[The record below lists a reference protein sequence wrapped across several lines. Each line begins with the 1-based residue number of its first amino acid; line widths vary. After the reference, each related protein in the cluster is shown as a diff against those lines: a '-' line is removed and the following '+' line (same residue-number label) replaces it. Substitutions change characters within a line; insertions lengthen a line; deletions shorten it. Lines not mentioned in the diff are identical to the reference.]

1 MEMGLKNIQA
11 AYRMAQRKER
21 GMEKADSGIGL
32 EDAEREPDASIAPE
46 SSQAVLKGQQERASR
61 NISIQSMLSLEGS
74 PSYCA

>member
-11 AYRMAQRKER
+11 AHRIGQRKGR
-21 GMEKADSGIGL
+21 GMEKADSGIEL
-32 EDAEREPDASIAPE
+32 EDAEGEPDESITPE
-46 SSQAVLKGQQERASR
+46 SSQAALKGQHERASR